1 MKFEVISDKVGFCE
15 GPVFCQDG
23 SIIVTSISDGC
34 LYKTVNNQTTRF
46 ALLGGGPNG
55 AVEAADGRI
64 YVAQSGLY
72 IDHPGGA
79 FVTKDGVPRTS
90 PAVQVVSPDGSFTD
104 LQAGPVSPNDL
115 AFGPDGYLYVS
126 DPTRQPSRADG
137 RLWRYDI
144 ASGQVEQIA
153 RMDWYCNGVAF
164 STETDCFYVAD
175 TRSGRILR
183 FRLDDPRT
191 EKAEV
196 FIQME
201 RNVPDG
207 FAFDVEG
214 NLICATVAEA
224 RDPGGAGCLQV
235 WSKEGK
241 HLDTIE
247 VSGKP
252 YVTNV
257 AISAGGEMVVTDST
271 SGRLLRGQWH
281 CGGLPLYPFR

>member
-1 MKFEVISDKVGFCE
+1 
-15 GPVFCQDG
+15 
-23 SIIVTSISDGC
+23 
-34 LYKTVNNQTTRF
+34 
-46 ALLGGGPNG
+46 
-55 AVEAADGRI
+55 
-64 YVAQSGLY
+64 
-72 IDHPGGA
+72 
-79 FVTKDGVPRTS
+79 
-90 PAVQVVSPDGSFTD
+90 
-104 LQAGPVSPNDL
+104 
-115 AFGPDGYLYVS
+115 
-126 DPTRQPSRADG
+126 
-137 RLWRYDI
+137 
-144 ASGQVEQIA
+144 
-153 RMDWYCNGVAF
+153 
-164 STETDCFYVAD
+164 
-175 TRSGRILR
+175 
-183 FRLDDPRT
+183 
-191 EKAEV
+191 
-196 FIQME
+196 ME